1 MHLVYN
7 QPIAKLMGK
16 NVIEPIVLTGRE
28 NGSSPTVDHPPNQRN
43 NRIPIKIIDPRKQA
57 RHFRTNNEADP
68 NTTYVNVYGDHFLA
82 ASTGSEKTTQI
93 PSVPTRSRNGLK
105 KLGAGNTASTVAKL
119 GATGYEQL
127 LPEPLV
133 LRDSK
138 ESLTSA
144 FNNAFYN

>member
-1 MHLVYN
+1 
-7 QPIAKLMGK
+7 
-16 NVIEPIVLTGRE
+16 
-28 NGSSPTVDHPPNQRN
+28 
-43 NRIPIKIIDPRKQA
+43 
-57 RHFRTNNEADP
+57 
-68 NTTYVNVYGDHFLA
+68 VYGDHFLA